1 MSASGTIRTVT
12 WTGCAFGAALALAAL
27 AGFLAGSVVAPFG
40 PSGGMHLALDAVS
53 ALFLLIL
60 CATGAVAAL
69 ECAAPLLPIA
79 VAALALVLLAADG
92 FTLVLAF
99 GLASAAVWALD
110 LRTRPAL
117 AQAACGT
124 LFLAAAALLLAP
136 QGTVLDLRFDA
147 MRAAPPEGI
156 RAFAVM
162 LLVLLGAGSRL
173 AWPLPSG
180 PVGALLSQGT
190 AAVAVYALVRVLFD
204 LCGPAVPGWWGLPL
218 LFLGAAGTVL
228 GGLRANA
235 EDDLLA
241 VLAAGR
247 TGAAGLVAVGVG
259 LALAARG
266 SDLTSLSALALA
278 GALLHAMNYA
288 VFDCLLALCAAAVS
302 RGAGTRALSELG
314 GLMRSMP
321 GVGLGMLGGAMCLA
335 GLPLTAGFAGRWLLV
350 QSLLAD
356 QRLGGFWL
364 QAGFALVL
372 AAVAL
377 GSALAAAAAVRLVGV
392 GFLGR
397 PRTPQAA
404 AAEDAPRR
412 VRLAVAGLTVC
423 CLLLGLWPSAA
434 LALVQPALRRLLATG
449 MGGGRLL
456 VVSPQVDG
464 LGYAAPGIAAV
475 LAVSGIVAAWALSR
489 MAVWDARRVPAW
501 DSGREN
507 DSITQYSAA
516 SAGQALLQNLPQ
528 NLGYLPQWPGLK
540 RWAGTARDRIGRR
553 IIPAASAGAVLLVLA
568 ALLLWA
574 AV

>member
-1 MSASGTIRTVT
+1 
-12 WTGCAFGAALALAAL
+12 
-27 AGFLAGSVVAPFG
+27 
-40 PSGGMHLALDAVS
+40 
-53 ALFLLIL
+53 
-60 CATGAVAAL
+60 
-69 ECAAPLLPIA
+69 
-79 VAALALVLLAADG
+79 
-92 FTLVLAF
+92 
-99 GLASAAVWALD
+99 
-110 LRTRPAL
+110 
-117 AQAACGT
+117 
-124 LFLAAAALLLAP
+124 
-136 QGTVLDLRFDA
+136 
-147 MRAAPPEGI
+147 
-156 RAFAVM
+156 
-162 LLVLLGAGSRL
+162 
-173 AWPLPSG
+173 
-180 PVGALLSQGT
+180 
-190 AAVAVYALVRVLFD
+190 
-204 LCGPAVPGWWGLPL
+204 
-218 LFLGAAGTVL
+218 VL

-241 VLAAGR
+241 ILAAGR
-247 TGAAGLVAVGVG
+247 MGAAGLVAVGVG
-259 LALAARG
+259 VALAARG
-266 SDLTSLSALALA
+266 SDLTSLSTLALA

-412 VRLAVAGLTVC
+412 IRLAVAGLTAC
-423 CLLLGLWPSAA
+423 WLLLGLWPSAA
-434 LALVQPALRRLLATG
+434 SALVQPALRRLLATG

-501 DSGREN
+501 GGDREN
-507 DSITQYSAA
+507 DLITQYSAA
-516 SAGQALLQNLPQ
+516 SAGQALLQNL
-528 NLGYLPQWPGLK
+528 GYPAQWPGLK
-540 RWAGTARDRIGRR
+540 RWAGAARDRIRR
-553 IIPAASAGAVLLVLA
+553 RVIPAASAGALLLVLA
-568 ALLLWA
+568 GLLLWA

>member
-1 MSASGTIRTVT
+1 MSASGTIRAAT

-27 AGFLAGSVVAPFG
+27 AGFPAGSIVAPFG
-40 PSGGMHLALDAVS
+40 PNGGMHLALDAVS
-53 ALFLLIL
+53 ALFLLIV
-60 CATGAVAAL
+60 CVTGAVAAL
-69 ECAAPLLPIA
+69 ECAAPLLP
-79 VAALALVLLAADG
+79 VAIVALALALLAADG
-92 FTLVLAF
+92 FTFVLAF

-124 LFLAAAALLLAP
+124 LFLAAAVLLLAS
-136 QGTVLDLRFDA
+136 QGMALDLRFDA
-147 MRAAPPEGI
+147 IRAAPPEGA
-156 RAFAVM
+156 RAFAVL

-180 PVGALLSQGT
+180 PVGALLSQGM
-190 AAVAVYALVRVLFD
+190 AAVAAYALVRVLFD

-247 TGAAGLVAVGVG
+247 MGAAGLVAVGVG
-259 LALAARG
+259 VALAGRG

-302 RGAGTRALSELG
+302 RNAGTRALSQLG

-321 GVGLGMLGGAMCLA
+321 GVGLGALGGAMCLA

-377 GSALAAAAAVRLVGV
+377 GSALAAAAAVRLVPLHS
-392 GFLGR
+392 GF
-397 PRTPQAA
+397 
-404 AAEDAPRR
+404 
-412 VRLAVAGLTVC
+412 
-423 CLLLGLWPSAA
+423 
-434 LALVQPALRRLLATG
+434 
-449 MGGGRLL
+449 
-456 VVSPQVDG
+456 DG
-464 LGYAAPGIAAV
+464 LR
-475 LAVSGIVAAWALSR
+475 WATPILHQSP
-489 MAVWDARRVPAW
+489 WTRRCRDKREPAW
-501 DSGREN
+501 
-507 DSITQYSAA
+507 
-516 SAGQALLQNLPQ
+516 
-528 NLGYLPQWPGLK
+528 LGPFGW
-540 RWAGTARDRIGRR
+540 
-553 IIPAASAGAVLLVLA
+553 
-568 ALLLWA
+568 
-574 AV
+574 